1 MTSTTYVTTYVI
13 RDGVLIDKTD
23 AAPLHSEASR
33 APGYISD
40 HMDPTRH
47 MADGRLYDSKSEFRK
62 ATKAA
67 GCVEVGNERLKPFAP
82 PKLDRAE
89 RAMDIKRAIYE
100 LTGKA

>member
-1 MTSTTYVTTYVI
+1 MTRATYVI
-13 RDGVLIDKTD
+13 RGGVLVDKAD
-23 AAPLHSEASR
+23 AAPLHCEPSR

-40 HMDPTRH
+40 HMDATQH
-47 MADGRLYDSKSEFRK
+47 MANGRMYDSKSEFRK

-67 GCVEVGNERLKPFAP
+67 GCIEVGTERLKPFSP
-82 PKLDRAE
+82 PKLDRNR

>member
-1 MTSTTYVTTYVI
+1 MPSRATYVI
-13 RDGVLIDKTD
+13 RDGVLVNKAD
-23 AAPLHSEASR
+23 AAPLHCEVSR

-47 MADGRLYDSKSEFRK
+47 MANGRLYDSKSEFRK

-67 GCVEVGNERLKPFAP
+67 GCIEVGNERLKPFSP
-82 PKLDRAE
+82 PKLDRTR
-89 RAMDIKRAIYE
+89 RAMDVKRAIYE